1 MINSIK
7 LAQALNEKLCHDFA
21 GSIGAIDNCTD
32 LIESID
38 DVTRRKAADIIRIS
52 AQTLINYLKFYR
64 YLYSEAPLDSQVN
77 FAEIC
82 NITHGFVELKNSTIK
97 FEIIPSKSCTISAT
111 IAQLIMGFVS
121 LAVDDLTHDG
131 VIKLNLFFDNGF
143 FNIKTIVQSSKL
155 KFHQQKFDNLT
166 NKNHINNL
174 STHYS
179 HEYYIYCLT
188 KNLGYKIEVVQ
199 SNNKIEYNCIYAKN

>member
-38 DVTRRKAADIIRIS
+38 GVIRRKAAALIKTS

-77 FAEIC
+77 LAEIC
-82 NITHGFVELKNSTIK
+82 TITRGFVELKNSNIK
-97 FEIIPSKSCTISAT
+97 FEIIPSKSYAISAT

-121 LAVDDLTHDG
+121 LAIDDLIQDG

-143 FNIKTIVQSSKL
+143 FNIKTIAQSSKL
-155 KFHQQKFDNLT
+155 KFNQQKFDNLT
-166 NKNHINNL
+166 DKNPINNL
-174 STHYS
+174 SAHYS

-188 KNLGYKIEVVQ
+188 KNLGYKIEVIQ
-199 SNNKIEYNCIYAKN
+199 STDKIEYNCIYSKD